1 VKRLN
6 HDGFSHYRGPL
17 MKKVYLDHSAT
28 TPVREEVG
36 ETMGPYFSD
45 IFGNPSSLHSS
56 GQGARRAIEAC
67 RKKTAAILNVNAGE
81 IIFTSGGTESDNL
94 AIKGAAHAARNKG
107 KHIITSSIEHSAVLN
122 CCRHLE
128 AEGYEVTYL
137 PVDEQAVVDPE
148 SVISAIRS
156 DTVLISVMLANN
168 EVGSIQPVAELGKLT
183 LKKNIVLHTDAVQAA
198 GKIPLRPDELN
209 VDLLSIS
216 AHKIYGPKGV
226 GLLYIRKGTP
236 IEPMIH
242 GGRHEMGF
250 RPGTENV
257 AGIVGLAK
265 ALELAEQERE
275 EFCRKTSH
283 LRQMLKNGIA
293 ETIADIRINEHPER
307 QLPNILNVSFGSVDG
322 ESLLLVLDTKGIWV
336 STGAACS
343 SGSGEASH
351 VLRAMHVPE
360 NMAGGSIRFSLG
372 RQNTETE
379 ICRVLGMLPR
389 IVSGLRQAR
398 INVGSGPGN
407 MNKGSD
413 RPQEKVTP

>member
-1 VKRLN
+1 
-6 HDGFSHYRGPL
+6 

-36 ETMGPYFSD
+36 EAMAPYFSD
-45 IFGNPSSLHSS
+45 IFGNPSSLHSF
-56 GQGARRAIEAC
+56 GQGARRAIEAS
-67 RKKTAAILNVNAGE
+67 RKKIAGILNVNAGE

-94 AIKGAAHAARNKG
+94 AIKGVTYAAHKKG

-128 AEGYEVTYL
+128 KQGIAVTYL
-137 PVDEQAVVDPE
+137 PVNEQAVVDPDT
-148 SVISAIRS
+148 VISAIRS
-156 DTVLISVMLANN
+156 DTMLISIMLANN
-168 EVGSIQPVAELGKLT
+168 EVGSIQPVAEIGKRI
-183 LKKNIVLHTDAVQAA
+183 KKEGIIFHTDAVQAA

-216 AHKIYGPKGV
+216 GHKIYGPKGV
-226 GLLYIRKGTP
+226 GLLYIRKGTS
-236 IEPMIH
+236 IAPMIH

-275 EFCRKTSH
+275 TFCRKTLH
-283 LRQMLKNGIA
+283 LRQMLKKGIN
-293 ETIADIRINEHPER
+293 ETIADIRINEHPEQ
-307 QLPNILNVSFGSVDG
+307 QLPNILNVSFGSVNG
-322 ESLLLVLDTKGIWV
+322 ESLLLILDTRGICV

-351 VLRAMHVPE
+351 VLKAMHVPE

-372 RQNTETE
+372 RKNSETD
-379 ICRVLGMLPR
+379 IDQVLRTLPL
-389 IVSGLRQAR
+389 IVLRLRQAR
-398 INVGSGPGN
+398 INVGYG
-407 MNKGSD
+407 
-413 RPQEKVTP
+413 QYA